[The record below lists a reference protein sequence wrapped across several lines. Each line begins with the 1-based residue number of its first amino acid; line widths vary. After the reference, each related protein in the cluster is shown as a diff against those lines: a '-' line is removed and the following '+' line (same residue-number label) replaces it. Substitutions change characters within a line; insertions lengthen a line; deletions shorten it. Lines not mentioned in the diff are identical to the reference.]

1 MIKKIFFVLLII
13 LISSCGNNQTK
24 PNVDSYE
31 EDILGFWNRVGTI
44 QLMNGIEVDTLA
56 FKDSENPDNKQI
68 KAYLSDRVMWLNNF
82 WKDSTAPWKGGSG
95 GYGKFNIYSRD
106 SLTELMSNGT
116 GLMGSGLKEYKEKQ
130 GTNSQAWN
138 MSINLVNNET
148 FSQKNSAESNYAEYW
163 EKLPD
168 LAPKSKIDG
177 VWKRVYEI
185 AYVND
190 IPVDTTS
197 APGDVILDVKI
208 MSGGRYMYQLDLTGF
223 AEPNEML
230 YGGLGGYGSFELDIE
245 NNMLYEYQEWG
256 SGISTPTFDPKVNKT
271 SHEITF
277 YNDDL
282 FLQIDKSNSG
292 LINNSEATGRGLVY
306 KRIK

>member
-106 SLTELMSNGT
+106 SL
-116 GLMGSGLKEYKEKQ
+116 
-130 GTNSQAWN
+130 
-138 MSINLVNNET
+138 
-148 FSQKNSAESNYAEYW
+148 
-163 EKLPD
+163 
-168 LAPKSKIDG
+168 
-177 VWKRVYEI
+177 
-185 AYVND
+185 
-190 IPVDTTS
+190 
-197 APGDVILDVKI
+197 
-208 MSGGRYMYQLDLTGF
+208 
-223 AEPNEML
+223 
-230 YGGLGGYGSFELDIE
+230 
-245 NNMLYEYQEWG
+245 
-256 SGISTPTFDPKVNKT
+256 
-271 SHEITF
+271 
-277 YNDDL
+277 
-282 FLQIDKSNSG
+282 
-292 LINNSEATGRGLVY
+292 
-306 KRIK
+306 